1 MFVLRIYVS
10 YVFFYFFFFK
20 QKTAY
25 EMRISDW
32 SSDVCSS
39 DLTIAKL
46 AGDVDVDG
54 DAREG
59 LEPIFGDHAGI
70 KAGAAGDDGDAVDA
84 GEVEIHL
91 RQRDRLFER
100 TDVGGEGL
108 RDHGRLLENLL
119 LHIMAV
125 RPLFDRG
132 GGDTRRRNIALDCL
146 VFAVEN
152 LCAIAGDDDP
162 VTFVELGAIGRAQV

>member
-1 MFVLRIYVS
+1 
-10 YVFFYFFFFK
+10 
-20 QKTAY
+20 
-25 EMRISDW
+25 MRISDW

-108 RDHGRLLENLL
+108 RDQ
-119 LHIMAV
+119 
-125 RPLFDRG
+125 
-132 GGDTRRRNIALDCL
+132 
-146 VFAVEN
+146 
-152 LCAIAGDDDP
+152 
-162 VTFVELGAIGRAQV
+162 IGRAAGRGSGGQYV